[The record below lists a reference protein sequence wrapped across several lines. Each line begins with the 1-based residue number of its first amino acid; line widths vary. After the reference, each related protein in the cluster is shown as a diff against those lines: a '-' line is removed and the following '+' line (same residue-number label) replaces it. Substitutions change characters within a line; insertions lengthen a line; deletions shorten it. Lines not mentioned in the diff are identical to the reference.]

1 MADSFTAEERAL
13 LAYTDYLVDQKG
25 RVPDAV
31 FEALKS
37 TLSDEQ
43 IFEFTYVTAMY
54 LMHAIITRALRLEWD
69 DRDDPI
75 VELASPDGFDPHDF
89 VGSISRKEDYAAR

>member
-13 LAYTDYLVDQKG
+13 LAYTDYLVDEKG

-43 IFEFTYVTAMY
+43 IFEFTYVTAC
-54 LMHAIITRALRLEWD
+54 T
-69 DRDDPI
+69 
-75 VELASPDGFDPHDF
+75 
-89 VGSISRKEDYAAR
+89 